1 MGADMIFWYFGFQL
15 GILVCFVILIFKV
28 GEVKGIMMK
37 KYFEKKFGEGTA
49 FDLDYG
55 KLLILALLIYIAFFK

>member
-1 MGADMIFWYFGFQL
+1 MSNTYRFATPQKKYHITITYIYKNIDG
-15 GILVCFVILIFKV
+15 
-28 GEVKGIMMK
+28 VKRIIMK

>member
-28 GEVKGIMMK
+28 GEVVLTLHHHFDQVHESQQNTKEILVNMK
-37 KYFEKKFGEGTA
+37 KYIK
-49 FDLDYG
+49 
-55 KLLILALLIYIAFFK
+55 